1 MDLSALA
8 IVLSVLIGVG
18 GGVAVG
24 LWFGKSQ
31 QKTLSARA
39 EAAEQRAAALDAQLE
54 LLSGQYDDVQK
65 RYAEDQKCSPCWS
78 PCETS

>member
-39 EAAEQRAAALDAQLE
+39 EAAEQRAAALDAQ
-54 LLSGQYDDVQK
+54 
-65 RYAEDQKCSPCWS
+65 
-78 PCETS
+78 